1 MDALCRVG
9 GGGLGTNAVNMAVVP
24 KTLRAADGPSLRGF
38 LSLVPRETTSMG
50 QTSPFPTRYAG
61 GTNYCYVS
69 KQIAGG

>member
-9 GGGLGTNAVNMAVVP
+9 GGGLATNAVNMPVVP
-24 KTLRAADGPSLRGF
+24 KTLRAADEQSLRGF
-38 LSLVPRETTSMG
+38 LSHPARNTSMG

-61 GTNYCYVS
+61 GTNYCFVS